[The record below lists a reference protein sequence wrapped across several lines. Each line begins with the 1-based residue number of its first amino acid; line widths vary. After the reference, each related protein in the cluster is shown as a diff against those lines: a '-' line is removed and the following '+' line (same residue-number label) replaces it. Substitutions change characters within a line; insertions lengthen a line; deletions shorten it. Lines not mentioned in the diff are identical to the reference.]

1 MCKNY
6 SVKDWMAFAEVYG
19 MPLRIG
25 RYEPAASEVDIG
37 VLKNAI
43 RQLGHDAGAV
53 LPKNMEIEFQD
64 AARMTGSSNS
74 DPVFGK
80 LAKFCNDEVSKAILG
95 QTASTEGTP
104 GRLGSDEA
112 QENVRDDIR
121 DNDAEQL
128 AATIQRDLVN
138 PLIDLNWGPREP
150 HEYPIISLAF
160 EQPED
165 LKLVSDAMV
174 PFIAAGLRVEAQW
187 VRDKFGAEMPE
198 DGAEIIGEKTQE
210 EKDEEAAAK
219 AKADAAFAAAAA
231 GNGNGGEP
239 TPPAPGEPGEPAPG
253 EPSEEAMQRAVALVV
268 NALKASTT
276 EEIVNLSDAEAKNWR
291 AQMDPIVGPI
301 MALAKRSKNFEAFVA
316 GLDKVLS
323 EMDDTIFLERLATST
338 YKARGLGDGKDSP
351 AELASMGFSEL
362 IAIMAKKHG

>member
-1 MCKNY
+1 M
-6 SVKDWMAFAEVYG
+6 
-19 MPLRIG
+19 
-25 RYEPAASEVDIG
+25 
-37 VLKNAI
+37 
-43 RQLGHDAGAV
+43 
-53 LPKNMEIEFQD
+53 
-64 AARMTGSSNS
+64 
-74 DPVFGK
+74 
-80 LAKFCNDEVSKAILG
+80 
-95 QTASTEGTP
+95 
-104 GRLGSDEA
+104 
-112 QENVRDDIR
+112 
-121 DNDAEQL
+121 
-128 AATIQRDLVN
+128 VN

-276 EEIVNLSDAEAKNWR
+276 EEIVNLSDEEAKNWR
-291 AQMDPIVGPI
+291 AQMDPVVGPI
-301 MALAKRSKNFEAFVA
+301 MALAKRPKNFEAFVA